1 MGLQVHV
8 EIKDEQVRALI
19 AQLAAFRPNLL
30 PKFEKKASDV
40 LLRRVGISFD
50 KGQSPEG
57 VAWPPISGMGRQ
69 GQPLKD
75 SGRLRRSFRAEHGPD
90 WAGAYTEDIRA
101 RLFHNGGVVTPKN
114 KKWLCLPYPGAHS
127 AGALR
132 RGVKYSDFNQSVM
145 WTNWNTKHPIVYL
158 VTRDRSRGKR
168 DSIIPAVKMRAI
180 FWLFKSVT
188 IKARPMVGLNEAD
201 WPLLQQELDKIMM
214 EAA

>member
-8 EIKDEQVRALI
+8 EMKDEQVRALI

-30 PKFEKKASDV
+30 PKFEKKASDII
-40 LLRRVGISFD
+40 LRRVGISFD

-101 RLFHNGGVVTPKN
+101 RLLHDGGVVKPKN
-114 KKWLCLPYPGAHS
+114 KIHS
-127 AGALR
+127 ARESRNAE
-132 RGVKYSDFNQSVM
+132 
-145 WTNWNTKHPIVYL
+145 HAPI
-158 VTRDRSRGKR
+158 DRSRSQ
-168 DSIIPAVKMRAI
+168 DSCPGIGNYAGHRIQP
-180 FWLFKSVT
+180 
-188 IKARPMVGLNEAD
+188 
-201 WPLLQQELDKIMM
+201 
-214 EAA
+214 